1 VQRSDTLRES
11 GLVVGRVG
19 FGCDG
24 EAFSEGKQL
33 IESTGARENER
44 GRVQND
50 VVAHPVR
57 VGVRNKAVIGPIVS
71 ECRSEIKPN
80 ETEVVPSFPTRVVQD
95 DKGPAWCNRVRKEV
109 VGSAIDAVVGGYRRK
124 ISVRVEYIQGKLN
137 LGKKC
142 GPVVYRE

>member
-1 VQRSDTLRES
+1 LGEL

-19 FGCDG
+19 FGCNG
-24 EAFSEGKQL
+24 EAFSEGQQL

-57 VGVRNKAVIGPIVS
+57 VGVGNKAVIGPIVS
-71 ECRSEIKPN
+71 ECRSEIKTN

-95 DKGPAWCNRVRKEV
+95 DKGPAWGNWVGKEV
-109 VGSAIDAVVGGYRRK
+109 VGFAIDAVVGGYRWK
-124 ISVRVEYIQGKLN
+124 VSVRAEHI
-137 LGKKC
+137 
-142 GPVVYRE
+142 